1 MNYDNY
7 IMKQLYNMAELSEAA
22 KQARNDYQREYR
34 RKHPE
39 KLKQYMN
46 RYWEKKAEQYTP
58 EAKARELSS
67 QGYTQRQIADLL
79 NISLG
84 AVNKYVNK
92 HEQ

>member
-1 MNYDNY
+1 MN
-7 IMKQLYNMAELSEAA
+7 ELSEQAR
-22 KQARNDYQREYR
+22 QARNNYQSEYR

-39 KLKQYMN
+39 KLREYT
-46 RYWEKKAEQYTP
+46 RRHWEKKAEQYTP
-58 EAKARELSS
+58 EARARDLSS

>member
-1 MNYDNY
+1 MN
-7 IMKQLYNMAELSEAA
+7 ELSEQAR
-22 KQARNDYQREYR
+22 QARNNYQREYR

-39 KLKQYMN
+39 KLREYT
-46 RYWEKKAEQYTP
+46 RRHWEKKAEQYTP
-58 EAKARELSS
+58 EARARDLSS